1 VTVSWFGPQNQICF
15 GLSVAPQNRQRDV
28 DVRHTSRF
36 SVLLHVEVSWDSVS
50 QSGLKTSGDTMASD
64 TRDTITEVNRSQVED
79 GRVDATGCVGFCYPT
94 FTVFNVLGLMCIV
107 VI

>member
-1 VTVSWFGPQNQICF
+1 VTVSWFRPQNQICF

-64 TRDTITEVNRSQVED
+64 TRDTITEVSRNQVKD
-79 GRVDATGCVGFCYPT
+79 GRVDATDCVGHCYPT
-94 FTVFNVLGLMCIV
+94 FTVFNILGLMCIV

>member
-1 VTVSWFGPQNQICF
+1 VTVSWFRPQNQICF

-28 DVRHTSRF
+28 DVRHASRF

-50 QSGLKTSGDTMASD
+50 QSGLKTGGDTTASGI
-64 TRDTITEVNRSQVED
+64 RDTITEVSRNQVKD
-79 GRVDATGCVGFCYPT
+79 GRVDATGCVGHCYPT
-94 FTVFNVLGLMCIV
+94 FTVFNILGLMCIV